1 MQLRGYWL
9 LIDTY
14 CHHDY
19 LEFKRDFK
27 LISAVHLLAPVSA
40 QHYSTNALN
49 HFYHVSALLSI
60 VIGIDLSVRHTV
72 VKSQQKP
79 TYDDVVFNKQ

>member
-1 MQLRGYWL
+1 MQLKGYLQRGNLL

-27 LISAVHLLAPVSA
+27 LISAVHLLE
-40 QHYSTNALN
+40 
-49 HFYHVSALLSI
+49 
-60 VIGIDLSVRHTV
+60 
-72 VKSQQKP
+72 
-79 TYDDVVFNKQ
+79 